1 MQVHSELPLLR
12 QRFPQHFT
20 KALEGY
26 TDIHCHVLPGV
37 DDGARSMG
45 QALDML
51 ALMYDEGI
59 SRVILTPHYHVGH
72 VETPAAVL
80 RKRFEELKI
89 AAASDEI
96 VKKME
101 LFLGS
106 EIYYY
111 PSVTDWLDE
120 GRVLTLADSRYVLLE
135 FGYTMDKRMIF
146 SGVSDVA
153 RAGYVPVIAH
163 VERYEGLGYKTE
175 NVRELTNM
183 GAYIQINS
191 GAFSAGHR
199 ARSFVKKLLK
209 EGLVSFVATDAHD
222 TGRRAPDIRKAEKY
236 ITKHFGEEYFYRLMS
251 INI

>member
-1 MQVHSELPLLR
+1 
-12 QRFPQHFT
+12 
-20 KALEGY
+20 
-26 TDIHCHVLPGV
+26 
-37 DDGARSMG
+37 MG

-59 SRVILTPHYHVGH
+59 SRVIATPHYHAGH
-72 VETPAAVL
+72 VETPAPVL
-80 RKRFEELKI
+80 REKFEELKK

-96 VKKME
+96 LWRME
-101 LFLGS
+101 LYLGS
-106 EIYYY
+106 EVYYT
-111 PSVTDWLDE
+111 PSVTDWLDD

-175 NVRELTNM
+175 NVRELVNM

-191 GAFSAGHR
+191 GAFDASR
-199 ARSFVKKLLK
+199 KERSFVKKLLK

-222 TGRRAPDIRKAEKY
+222 TGRRAPDLRKAEKY
-236 ITKHFGEEYFYRLMS
+236 ITKHFGEEYFYRLM
-251 INI
+251 IDGPAALTGGQGI